1 MKKDNPFILNV
12 YGGPEYFCNR
22 EKETDTMINAISNKR
37 NLTLI
42 SYRRLGKS
50 GLIKH
55 VFNSLQNRKSMKL
68 IYVDIMD
75 TADLSGFVEL
85 LAREII
91 GRVDNKTMQLL
102 KIFGNIVKSI
112 RPRISVDPMTGTP
125 EVDISIPSDVQPET
139 SLSEI
144 FSYLQKQ
151 EKHVIIALDEFQ
163 QIMEYPENNIEALL
177 RKYIQQLKNTT
188 FIFSGSQKHLLL
200 SMFSEYGRPF
210 YQSSEILN
218 LRKIERETYKSFIQA
233 KFEMGKMDIG
243 PVALE
248 LIMKYSENH
257 TFYVQYLCNK
267 LYSSNFREIKPETV
281 TDTLL
286 KILEENEVIYFNYKK
301 LLTRLQFN
309 IMEAIAKEGGVN
321 KPTSKDFIGKYH
333 IGTPSS
339 VKTALTALLKKEMI
353 YQDEGKIDVYDI
365 FFSKWLERRK

>member
-55 VFNSLQNRKSMKL
+55 VFNRLQNRKSMKL

-125 EVDISIPSDVQPET
+125 EIEISIPSDVQPET

-177 RKYIQQLKNTT
+177 RKYIQQLNNTT
-188 FIFSGSQKHLLL
+188 FI
-200 SMFSEYGRPF
+200 
-210 YQSSEILN
+210 
-218 LRKIERETYKSFIQA
+218 
-233 KFEMGKMDIG
+233 
-243 PVALE
+243 
-248 LIMKYSENH
+248 
-257 TFYVQYLCNK
+257 
-267 LYSSNFREIKPETV
+267 
-281 TDTLL
+281 
-286 KILEENEVIYFNYKK
+286 
-301 LLTRLQFN
+301 
-309 IMEAIAKEGGVN
+309 
-321 KPTSKDFIGKYH
+321 
-333 IGTPSS
+333 
-339 VKTALTALLKKEMI
+339 
-353 YQDEGKIDVYDI
+353 
-365 FFSKWLERRK
+365 